1 MFVIKLTEIG
11 LEKQAAAETGGP
23 AFSWTHI
30 AVGDG
35 NGNPVTPSEG
45 MTALVREVHR
55 TQINAMYTN
64 PSDPT
69 ILMVEMVLP
78 SDIGG
83 WAIREVGIFDAEGD
97 MIAVGNFPD
106 TYKPI
111 ASEGSAREMVLHCAV
126 KVGNASVVQL
136 VIDTSIVLATR
147 PWVISYVTAA
157 TVVPGGTTGQVLAK
171 KSNADGDTEWK
182 SITDTFNIAI
192 DVVKESQTAI
202 AGQTVFTLAVCTTDG
217 VAVYVEG
224 SREFDFTVLN
234 TTQIQLA
241 GALPAGTRVFFVQNE
256 PNEPLKLRRL
266 VTGRAYF
273 MGQM

>member
-192 DVVKESQTAI
+192 DVVKEIQTA
-202 AGQTVFTLAVCTTDG
+202 ASGQTVFTLAVCTTEG

-224 SREFDFTVLN
+224 VREFDFTVLN
-234 TTQIQLA
+234 ETQLQLA
-241 GALPAGTRVFFVQNE
+241 GSLTAGTRVMFVQNE

-266 VTGRAYF
+266 VVGRAYF